1 MSEPAP
7 PAPTVERPDL
17 TIEEIQDFLKN
28 VPAES
33 RMVEWQRLT
42 SDWTPDQM
50 AGELF
55 RMFTHMT
62 PEQREQMMSDMKAME
77 GKKEG
82 EAEEG
87 KQEEKK

>member
-1 MSEPAP
+1 
-7 PAPTVERPDL
+7 
-17 TIEEIQDFLKN
+17 
-28 VPAES
+28 
-33 RMVEWQRLT
+33 
-42 SDWTPDQM
+42 M

>member
-1 MSEPAP
+1 MSEP

-33 RMVEWQRLT
+33 RMVEWERLT

-62 PEQREQMMSDMKAME
+62 KEQREQMMSDMKAVE
-77 GKKEG
+77 EVKVKGQGK
-82 EAEEG
+82 EE
-87 KQEEKK
+87 EEK

>member
-1 MSEPAP
+1 MTDSATP
-7 PAPTVERPDL
+7 PNVAAIERPDL

-77 GKKEG
+77 GKKGEG
-82 EAEEG
+82 
-87 KQEEKK
+87 EEKK